1 MKKQMNNIFVLL
13 RLALVTMFAH
23 ELMAADPA
31 RDVGVAQQELG
42 QAQKDITEKLSE
54 TKSKK
59 KPTKSVDEVL
69 GEVAPEK
76 SEPAKTA
83 EDKPV
88 KKSKKSTKTVA
99 PAKVEEPKA
108 PEATKKVVE
117 GDRVTSIVFIGDA
130 VLLDQTGLRREMEA
144 EVIGHAVSEAK
155 AKDLSKK
162 YQTILHD
169 RGFYFA
175 SISPEGPVK
184 DGVLNLYVDQG
195 RYGKTR
201 IHQLGGDGQKPY
213 KGKYFGEAQIRNRLK
228 SLKEG
233 DAFNYAELYNA
244 VYRINAH
251 PDLQTDVDLK
261 LRDDKKDDRSR
272 RVVDMDFS
280 VEDNLPLH
288 VALELSND
296 GTDVTDEWTA
306 GLTLQ
311 YLNLTGNDDTLT
323 LNVPF
328 SVDLD
333 SIRSVSLGYF
343 RPVEWRRGGSLAL
356 FGGYSELTADSIVDE
371 IGLEGEG
378 WFVGAQGGYNFID
391 NEDNTIIGSLG
402 LSHSVVKDNLVLE
415 DQPELDR
422 EVSLT
427 PVLLLAN
434 YIANKP
440 DRWGGLTMGSLGLT
454 VHSSSF
460 PGASD
465 DEDFEQQREN
475 AKADYLIGRINA
487 SRVQGVFESEENPD
501 ASWTLYTKLDG
512 QVASEPLIPSEQK
525 GIGGY
530 NTVRGYIE
538 REFLGDN
545 GVNGTVE
552 LRTPMQQSSLFP
564 KWFNK
569 YDEKNPAF
577 ETVQGVIFA
586 DAGYLSLIDSLAGEE
601 DNYDIYSVGLGFRVA
616 LGSSVQFRA
625 DWGFPL
631 EETEDSDTS
640 GRGHLSLQLIF

>member
-69 GEVAPEK
+69 GEVALEK